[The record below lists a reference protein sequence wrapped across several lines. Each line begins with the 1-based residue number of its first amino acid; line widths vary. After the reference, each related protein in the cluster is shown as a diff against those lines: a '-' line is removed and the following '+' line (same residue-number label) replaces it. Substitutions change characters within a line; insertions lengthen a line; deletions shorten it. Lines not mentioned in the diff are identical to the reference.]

1 MAGRVCELEGR
12 LAWSWKGI
20 VAEITGEST
29 REESGQCEGFDF
41 AGHGWRGT
49 IKSGTVPSG
58 SPRWTHFS
66 THTPRSHLRSALG
79 VLRLVPPARRLTPAS
94 PSSSSLSAVLYAR
107 RWSCCRPV
115 IALSRVV
122 AHRINL
128 STTLLGSHQC
138 HLRVISEFIN
148 SRHDV
153 VRLTRPRYILTI
165 LSRPHGL
172 ALPKTSALTLGDFR
186 LNQPSTRPRSPRLVR
201 RCSGYLLD
209 NKTWRSQQY

>member
-1 MAGRVCELEGR
+1 MDALQH
-12 LAWSWKGI
+12 SHTS
-20 VAEITGEST
+20 ITSQICSRCSPACTTGPKTDT
-29 REESGQCEGFDF
+29 R
-41 AGHGWRGT
+41 
-49 IKSGTVPSG
+49 
-58 SPRWTHFS
+58 
-66 THTPRSHLRSALG
+66 
-79 VLRLVPPARRLTPAS
+79 
-94 PSSSSLSAVLYAR
+94 SSSSLSAVLYAR

-186 LNQPSTRPRSPRLVR
+186 LNQPSTGPRSPRLVL